1 VLVQVKVQ
9 SLGLD
14 RSTNDPVVILK
25 EAEGPRVLPIWIGPG
40 EASAIAIRL
49 AGMEFPRPLTHDLL
63 ASVLAGLGGELR
75 RVLITR
81 MDNDT
86 YFAELII
93 HRDGEVFSVDARPSD
108 SIAVALRTDAGI
120 FADESLLEHA
130 QVDLSGAGA
139 NAEEMLGEAA
149 EDSGEVM
156 DPQALQDYLKKLNP
170 EDFGRFTP

>member
-1 VLVQVKVQ
+1 LLIEVKVQ

-14 RSTNDPVVILK
+14 RATSDPVVILK
-25 EAEGPRVLPIWIGPG
+25 EADGPRVLPIWIGPG

-63 ASVLAGLGGELR
+63 TSILAGLGGELR

-93 HRDGEVFSVDARPSD
+93 HRNGEVFSVDARPSD
-108 SIAVALRTDAGI
+108 SIAFALRAEAGI
-120 FADESLLEHA
+120 FADDSLLEHA
-130 QVDLSGAGA
+130 HVDMD
-139 NAEEMLGEAA
+139 EEGDAIDQEPRETL
-149 EDSGEVM
+149 
-156 DPQALQDYLKKLNP
+156 DPQSLQDYLKKLNP

>member
-1 VLVQVKVQ
+1 MLIEVKVQ

-14 RSTNDPVVILK
+14 RSTSDPVVILK
-25 EAEGPRVLPIWIGPG
+25 EADGPRVLPIWIGPG

-63 ASVLAGLGGELR
+63 SNILAGLGGELR

-93 HRDGEVFSVDARPSD
+93 HRNGEVFSVDARPSD
-108 SIAVALRTDAGI
+108 SIAFALRLQEETDQLTSHVTRAFQLALGRPEPGGDLPPYPDE
-120 FADESLLEHA
+120 ADAPDGPILDAL
-130 QVDLSGAGA
+130 G
-139 NAEEMLGEAA
+139 GEAPRA
-149 EDSGEVM
+149 S
-156 DPQALQDYLKKLNP
+156 PQP
-170 EDFGRFTP
+170 GRA